1 MDTNYNVATRTRT
14 NYDPVPA
21 AKRVDFDDPL
31 IKIGQTTLEELL
43 NIRDDK
49 SAIQNKTSNFETF
62 IRMLKNSPDILDVM
76 GDLLG
81 YRNGE
86 ASMDYANPEFTEA
99 LEKLFQQTDVP
110 KDELALLIKGQVE
123 GATKFQNSLFDALR
137 NILRQTDSQ
146 EVQSRILNFVKKYND
161 FSASKHIIK
170 NIVIDLKSMQPY
182 MNSDSKAILN
192 HLTQKLHENIPMG
205 DTKGNLDTLRK
216 EIIPFLG
223 NYIKTTNDFGTLRD
237 LITSM
242 LLNTARYENSSRP
255 GVVSAFET
263 LLGFNIVK
271 KGLDESI
278 TIHGILREAE
288 MAADASIKSQDPFI
302 SLLQKGIEGKAGYE
316 NVEAFRQVITNI
328 LMNESVY
335 LPLVHLTMPV
345 NIAKTLFFSD
355 IWIDPNDGDEN
366 SGGSSGGQSGEQR
379 VKLYLKFDIKDLG
392 PFDVIMYLQK
402 ETMDLQVY
410 APEKIASKEREVKKE
425 VKGMI
430 EKHGF
435 RVGAVYVE
443 KAPRPLTVLDV
454 FPKIYEG
461 KNAVNVRI

>member
-14 NYDPVPA
+14 NFDPVPPP
-21 AKRVDFDDPL
+21 KKVEFEDP
-31 IKIGQTTLEELL
+31 IVKVGQSALEELL
-43 NIRDDK
+43 SLKDDK
-49 SAIQNKTSNFETF
+49 SAIQNKSSNFETF
-62 IRMLKNSPDILDVM
+62 IRMLKNSPTILDVM

-86 ASMDYANPEFTEA
+86 ASMEYANPEFTEA
-99 LEKLFQQTDVP
+99 LEKLFQQTDIP
-110 KDELALLIKGQVE
+110 KEELAQMIKGQVE
-123 GATKFQNSLFDALR
+123 GATKFQTSLFDTLR
-137 NILRQTDSQ
+137 NILKQTDSQ
-146 EVQSRILNFVKKYND
+146 EVQSRILNFAKKYND
-161 FSASKHIIK
+161 FSASKHIMK
-170 NIVIDLKSMQPY
+170 NIVIELKAMQPY
-182 MNSDSKAILN
+182 MGGDAKAILN
-192 HLTQKLHENIPMG
+192 HLTQKLNINIPMG
-205 DTKGNLDTLRK
+205 DTKANLDVIRQ

-242 LLNTARYENSSRP
+242 LLNTARYENSTKE

-263 LLGFNIVK
+263 LLGFNVVK

-288 MAADASIKSQDPFI
+288 MGADEVAKTQDPFV

-335 LPLVHLTMPV
+335 LPLVHLTIPI

-355 IWIDPNDGDEN
+355 IWIDPNDGEN
-366 SGGSSGGQSGEQR
+366 EKSGGKSGEQR

-392 PFDVIMYLQK
+392 PFDVIMFLQK

-425 VKGMI
+425 VKSMI

-454 FPKIYEG
+454 FPKVYEG